1 MAKPYQEAKSVLKSY
16 LERKGYGQ
24 WVEKPPISDHFSM
37 WGPPTDAT
45 STAMACLVFY
55 ILKLHAKLLFG
66 LHVCFVQLLFLDG
79 KNVRHFQTTDVHM
92 FVDWGNLLDLKF
104 IYTSAKISNKTS
116 SRLTIV

>member
-37 WGPPTDAT
+37 WGPPTDAM

-66 LHVCFVQLLFLDG
+66 LHVCFVQLMFLDG
-79 KNVRHFQTTDVHM
+79 KK
-92 FVDWGNLLDLKF
+92 WGTYRQQMCICLWTGETYWIWSFFTQVN
-104 IYTSAKISNKTS
+104 NKY
-116 SRLTIV
+116 IK